1 MALSV
6 QNVLKEVRK
15 IAAGLN
21 TEEIRTSAAR
31 SLRVGL
37 AAGSEEGYRAMEL
50 FLCGGPGESDR
61 QERAAQ
67 MLHRVDLTA
76 EGADGA
82 DSCDFVL
89 CEARN
94 SLGPLPLN
102 GFRFVSHDPLKTAEA
117 VLADHPELELALGRN
132 FPEFRPLVAAEIVHR
147 ISSENALFSLVSAL
161 PNVVPNLLE
170 LPWVVG
176 EFATDTA
183 FLTMNQI
190 RMALNLAAVYDRPV
204 GYMDQKLQIA
214 AIAGGAFGWRALARE
229 LAGKIPLGGGL
240 IPKAAIS
247 YAGTWVAGMGLERV
261 NRLGRGLTARERRE
275 AYKAALEKGKALA
288 RNLLPSVAQTRQ
300 ADGNAATPS

>member
-6 QNVLKEVRK
+6 QSVLKEVRK

-21 TEEIRTSAAR
+21 TEEIRTAAAR
-31 SLRVGL
+31 NLRIGL

-50 FLCGGPGESDR
+50 FLCGAAPQSER

-67 MLHRVDLTA
+67 MLHRIDLAAT
-76 EGADGA
+76 GDGGPEA
-82 DSCDFVL
+82 CDFVL
-89 CEARN
+89 CEARI

-102 GFRFVSHDPLKTAEA
+102 GYRFDSHDPLKTAEA
-117 VLADHPELELALGRN
+117 ILADHQDLELALGRS

-147 ISSENALFSLVSAL
+147 ISSENALFSLISAL

-190 RMALNLAAVYDRPV
+190 RMALNLAAVTRS
-204 GYMDQKLQIA
+204 KSSRLQ
-214 AIAGGAFGWRALARE
+214 
-229 LAGKIPLGGGL
+229 P
-240 IPKAAIS
+240 
-247 YAGTWVAGMGLERV
+247 
-261 NRLGRGLTARERRE
+261 
-275 AYKAALEKGKALA
+275 
-288 RNLLPSVAQTRQ
+288 
-300 ADGNAATPS
+300 

>member
-6 QNVLKEVRK
+6 QSMLTEVRK
-15 IAAGLN
+15 IVSGLN
-21 TEEIRTSAAR
+21 TEEIRTAAAR
-31 SLRVGL
+31 NLRVGL

-50 FLCGGPGESDR
+50 FLCPDTTHP
-61 QERAAQ
+61 ERATQ
-67 MLHRVDLTA
+67 MIHRIDLTA
-76 EGADGA
+76 EGADGPE
-82 DSCDFVL
+82 SCDFVL
-89 CEARN
+89 CESLN

-102 GFRFVSHDPLKTAEA
+102 GFRFVSHDPVRTAEA

-132 FPEFRPLVAAEIVHR
+132 FPEFRPLVAAGIVHR

-161 PNVVPNLLE
+161 PNVIPNILE

-190 RMALNLAAVYDRPV
+190 RMALHLAAVYDRPV
-204 GYMDQKLQIA
+204 GYSEQKLQIA

-247 YAGTWVAGMGLERV
+247 FAGTWVVGLGLERA

-275 AYKAALEKGKALA
+275 AYKAALEKGKVLA
-288 RNLLPSVAQTRQ
+288 RNLLPSAMRTRE
-300 ADGNAATPS
+300 ANGNSATPA